1 VFNVIAALG
10 IVYGSGPWIV
20 AAASLQGFANAAV
33 LILVLALPPLLS
45 PPDDVHRV
53 TAAMFTISYSCAVV
67 VPIISGA
74 AWDLSG
80 IASFAFLPI
89 GLCGILLVILAPA
102 INHVP
107 RAGS

>member
-1 VFNVIAALG
+1 VFS
-10 IVYGSGPWIV
+10 SGVWIV
-20 AAASLQGFANAAV
+20 AAATLQGFAAAAILV
-33 LILVLALPPLLS
+33 LVLALPPLLS

-53 TAAMFTISYSCAVV
+53 TAAMFTISYSCAVI
-67 VPIISGA
+67 VPVISGL

-80 IASFAFLPI
+80 IAALAFLPI
-89 GLCGILLVILAPA
+89 TLCGILLVILAPA

>member
-1 VFNVIAALG
+1 MKQEMNLSHLISRDENGILVMLYTLLIAA
-10 IVYGSGPWIV
+10 I
-20 AAASLQGFANAAV
+20 

-53 TAAMFTISYSCAVV
+53 TAAMFTISYSCAVI
-67 VPIISGA
+67 VPIISGM
-74 AWDLSG
+74 AWDWSG
-80 IASFAFLPI
+80 IAASAFLPI

-107 RAGS
+107 RIGS